1 GALLH
6 IVVGRPAPLSA
17 AVPRLQRNAYL
28 LFIGYML
35 LQSFVGIVVNDDMR
49 LVRWVVFYGMLGV
62 LSSIVYYR
70 NNEFPF
76 PSARS
81 TALIVMIS
89 GLVYYTAYLVQG
101 VIEEAILGQWGRYLT
116 QDYVWSGS
124 AYAVFPTLVA
134 TPAALYLMNDGARW
148 VRTLAWGAIAQ
159 MMVVAWYYDS

>member
-1 GALLH
+1 
-6 IVVGRPAPLSA
+6 
-17 AVPRLQRNAYL
+17 
-28 LFIGYML
+28 
-35 LQSFVGIVVNDDMR
+35 
-49 LVRWVVFYGMLGV
+49 WVVFYGMLGV

-159 MMVVAWYYDS
+159 MMVVAWYYDSRVSWLVLFGMFTIAWRQIRPLRVAAIVGIFLLIAIPFVEDFTRDVP